1 MEERAEACPVELPG
15 GVGAGMISLLFDD
28 IGVDPPPNGDVILKD
43 GDLDE
48 VKFVAFNLNL

>member
-15 GVGAGMISLLFDD
+15 GVGAGMISLSWGDT
-28 IGVDPPPNGDVILKD
+28 GADPPLNGDAILKD

-48 VKFVAFNLNL
+48 DRVVAFNLNL